1 MFDFLTKTEY
11 IFDRN
16 RLIHLFNRLPLTLLD
31 PSGKERQ
38 QMAKRSDSA
47 LTDTQASILQVILQ
61 SKSSRG
67 IVPSMREIADLVG
80 LNSVAS
86 VAYQL
91 DNLEEKGY
99 IRRQE
104 NLSRNTEVLI
114 TPDGWD
120 ETAPE
125 SSAPMAATAMVPLVG
140 EIAAG
145 IPITADQ
152 NVEEYFPLPKTLV
165 GSGELFM
172 LKVKGESMQDAA
184 ICDGDWVVVRQQKTV
199 ENGDI
204 VAAEIDGEATVKTFK
219 QRDGKVWLLPRNSAF
234 EPIDG
239 TNATIMG
246 KVVTVLRKI

>member
-1 MFDFLTKTEY
+1 
-11 IFDRN
+11 
-16 RLIHLFNRLPLTLLD
+16 
-31 PSGKERQ
+31 
-38 QMAKRSDSA
+38 MAKRGSSS
-47 LTDTQASILQVILQ
+47 LTDIQASILQVILK
-61 SKSSRG
+61 SKASRG
-67 IVPSMREIADLVG
+67 IVPSMREIAELVG

-114 TPDGWD
+114 TPEGWD
-120 ETAPE
+120 EEGSVENST
-125 SSAPMAATAMVPLVG
+125 PMEATALVPLVG
-140 EIAAG
+140 QIAAG

-152 NVEEYFPLPKTLV
+152 NVDGYYPLPRNLV

-184 ICDGDWVVVRQQKTV
+184 ICDGDWVVVRKQNVV

-204 VAAEIDGEATVKTFK
+204 VAAELDGEATVKTFK

-239 TNATIMG
+239 THATIMG
-246 KVVTVLRKI
+246 KVVTVLRKL

>member
-1 MFDFLTKTEY
+1 
-11 IFDRN
+11 
-16 RLIHLFNRLPLTLLD
+16 
-31 PSGKERQ
+31 
-38 QMAKRSDSA
+38 MAKRSDSA